1 MKKTIFSTFV
11 LLLLCIASYAQNATN
26 RAYCDI
32 TIRQICYDLSCTPV
46 SSTVLTVPAG
56 TRVRMPAPCRRPFYT
71 VYEVCWTSPCMA
83 ATACVTIDGSVP
95 ISPCGPGTYTGTI
108 QSCDYCANFNGTVAV
123 TFDPTTG
130 DIDIVP

>member
-11 LLLLCIASYAQNATN
+11 LLVLCIASYAQNAN
-26 RAYCDI
+26 NHAYCDI
-32 TIRQICYDLSCTPV
+32 TIRQTCYDLNCNVV
-46 SSTVLTVPAG
+46 SSTVFTVPASSSV
-56 TRVRMPAPCRRPFYT
+56 TMPAPCRRPFYT
-71 VYEVCWTSPCMA
+71 VYDVCWTNPCFPN
-83 ATACVTIDGSVP
+83 TACVTIDGSVP

-108 QSCDYCANFNGTVAV
+108 QNCDFCANVNGIVNV